1 MEIEVFPSAEA
12 LTVVR
17 HEGGISLRQ
26 ECPILGKDVSIFV
39 PTGYVPA
46 LCKALR
52 KAAAEPEPAEG

>member
-12 LTVVR
+12 LTVIR

-26 ECPILGKDVSIFV
+26 VCPILGKEVSIFV
-39 PTGYVPA
+39 PIGYVPA

-52 KAAAEPEPAEG
+52 KAADAPEPTEG